1 MTVAATMRG
10 QITTILEG
18 KILPFV
24 LWLLIA
30 CGRASTTASASAH
43 PIARASQVPWC
54 VVPGSNVDSTFAVA
68 QARSLFASSDLVL
81 KPHSVERVVARLVG
95 KDSSVSLS
103 FPEGWLVRL
112 MPVEPNTLGGGG
124 LVWVDGATGCGI
136 LLLHYE

>member
-1 MTVAATMRG
+1 M
-10 QITTILEG
+10 
-18 KILPFV
+18 
-24 LWLLIA
+24 
-30 CGRASTTASASAH
+30 
-43 PIARASQVPWC
+43 
-54 VVPGSNVDSTFAVA
+54 PGSNVDSTFAVA